1 MTLKSAGG
9 VKRQR
14 YHAWMR
20 RRWEE
25 RARAA
30 AERRQAKKQEGS
42 R

>member
-1 MTLKSAGG
+1 MAMKTAGG
-9 VKRQR
+9 VKRGR

-30 AERRQAKKQEGS
+30 ADRRQAKKQEGS